1 MPRQYVSSDADRP
14 LLDES
19 SLEHGAS
26 HPRSASKNGE
36 TTVSPL
42 QRLLLALAIIVV
54 DAALFVVPL
63 AALFLAY
70 VIVVN
75 PKWFRDF
82 LARLN
87 GSEA

>member
-1 MPRQYVSSDADRP
+1 M
-14 LLDES
+14 
-19 SLEHGAS
+19 
-26 HPRSASKNGE
+26 
-36 TTVSPL
+36 